1 MDKGGWETDG
11 PRLQCPCFWDSHLTE
26 LSGLSSFLPPRAMP
40 EPATGC
46 RRAGARGNAGGTTHL
61 LAFSRVSTFF
71 HSSLF
76 SDVNVSTL
84 WGPSRHRLSDKPQTW
99 LPPHFGVTWC
109 VARRILVPNQDLNP
123 CPLHWE
129 HRVVTAGPPGKS
141 LCYPLC
147 PAPSILLP
155 CHPRTAPKRVGEEAR
170 LGSGAQATRAGHP
183 PQAPYFFSRHSTYSF
198 FLRRLSWAEI

>member
-1 MDKGGWETDG
+1 MDKGGWETEG
-11 PRLQCPCFWDSHLTE
+11 PRLQCPCFWDSHLPE
-26 LSGLSSFLPPRAMP
+26 LSGLSSLLPPRAMP

-84 WGPSRHRLSDKPQTW
+84 WGPSSHRLSDKPQTW

-109 VARRILVPNQDLNP
+109 VARRILVPDQDLNP
-123 CPLHWE
+123 CPPHWE
-129 HRVVTAGPPGKS
+129 HRVVTIGQPGKS
-141 LCYPLC
+141 LCCPLC
-147 PAPSILLP
+147 PAPQHPTPLP
-155 CHPRTAPKRVGEEAR
+155 PPHRPQEGGRGSQVGER
-170 LGSGAQATRAGHP
+170 SPGHP
-183 PQAPYFFSRHSTYSF
+183 GWPPAPGPLLLF
-198 FLRRLSWAEI
+198 